1 MTTTEQLRE
10 YLDAHG
16 IDGPPTE
23 PGWYVARTVATVVV
37 VVTAAAT
44 GRLVYAAGRL
54 VYAIG
59 CEHSGRY
66 LFSSDIVRHAP
77 LTLASPAGRDLDAEV
92 VAGVKA
98 FRQDFG
104 RIAGKAST

>member
-44 GRLVYAAGRL
+44 GRL

-104 RIAGKAST
+104 RIAGKAQT